1 MNNQEFI
8 KTLTLKTGKS
18 RKETESLLNVL
29 LSTMSNN
36 FIQGGSAMITNFG
49 IFDVKKKGQRTII
62 NPSSEKRMV
71 IPQKMNLVFKPIDVL
86 KDRYNAENK

>member
-8 KTLTLKTGKS
+8 KNLTLKTGKS